1 MDLDL
6 GPGITLVHGANGQG
20 KSNLLEAVYLL
31 AIAKSPRT
39 SSDRE
44 LIRLGSP
51 SESGYSNV
59 SADVRREDGP
69 LRVQLDFQTTYPQ
82 SDDPGPAGPTQGS
95 HPEGMTVQK
104 FIRVNGAPR
113 RASDLVGQVMA
124 TMFSADDLQLVYGP
138 PTLRR
143 RYLDILISQL
153 NRRYLRSLQRYQRV
167 VVQRNH
173 LLRMMR
179 TGGPRA
185 GEIDYWNDELV
196 TEGGYVAAERARA
209 LVELSKRVGPIHGEL
224 TGEGETLELVY
235 RPSVPVGVGDSPEA
249 VGDVLRQALDVH
261 RSRETA
267 QGVTLSGPHR
277 DDVQLLIDGVDVG
290 IYASRGQSR
299 TAVLSM
305 RLAEAAY
312 MADCRQQRPI
322 LLLDDV
328 LSELD
333 ADRRAHVLDRAASYE
348 QCFISTT
355 DADSIGQ
362 RYTPHV
368 RRLAVQA
375 GSVRASAPQG
385 TVAEPEEL
393 PPQP

>member
-51 SESGYSNV
+51 SESGYSGV

-235 RPSVPVGVGDSPEA
+235 RPSVPVGAGDSPEA

-333 ADRRAHVLDRAASYE
+333 ADRRAHVLDRAAGYE

-362 RYTPHV
+362 RFTPHV